1 MVTAILIPIIC
12 IYFYLVTLKEIKEN
26 ENKWLA
32 LNNLQEE
39 AILTGTIIQLVES
52 KKRFYYHRYIH
63 VLDIL
68 LQTETKSFQVKRVTP
83 YIKQKNTLNLKV
95 GDRVRLYGNWQ
106 ENEFRFLRYD
116 VEYKKEKEL
125 F

>member
-12 IYFYLVTLKEIKEN
+12 IYFYWVTSKEIKEN

-32 LNNLQEE
+32 LNDLQEE

-63 VLDIL
+63 VFDIL

-83 YIKQKNTLNLKV
+83 YIKQKTTLNLNV